1 MKKHTR
7 LWLLLIFAIWVSP
20 LAAIAAHAADGANV
34 LNDASALESPWAA
47 LIIAITP
54 ILVAAIK
61 AIAPRIPT
69 WLVPIS
75 ASLIGCVLAFA
86 GSYFAGVDVNWW
98 QGLLLG
104 LGGVGLREILNQIAK
119 PHKTVLEN
127 DHQPSY
133 GEGEG
138 DT

>member
-1 MKKHTR
+1 MKTHTR
-7 LWLLLIFAIWVSP
+7 LWLLLIIAVWLTP
-20 LAAIAAHAADGANV
+20 LAVHAADGASA

-54 ILVAAIK
+54 ILVAAVK

-104 LGGVGLREILNQIAK
+104 LGGVGLREIINQLAK
-119 PHKTVLEN
+119 PHKAVWQN
-127 DHQPSY
+127 DLLPSC